1 MEERRSAENAA
12 LRELVDALKD
22 FIAARDALWSLGFF
36 DRLFRFS
43 RCVAMLN
50 RYDAARER
58 VRNAIKAV
66 WDAGG
71 QERPAASE
79 CMDGPEL
86 SGDLPAQPPTRLIS
100 LEEFEMLMDRPAIL
114 KNRPQV
120 PNGSGAAGSAG
131 PRRNNLGGE

>member
-12 LRELVDALKD
+12 LRELVNALKD

-43 RCVAMLN
+43 RCVVMLN

-58 VRNAIKAV
+58 VRNAIHAV
-66 WDAGG
+66 WEAAGPERVSAPEHAGG
-71 QERPAASE
+71 PEPSASLPPQPAT
-79 CMDGPEL
+79 P
-86 SGDLPAQPPTRLIS
+86 LIS

-114 KNRPQV
+114 KKRPQAQR
-120 PNGSGAAGSAG
+120 GSGGRHF
-131 PRRNNLGGE
+131 PPE

>member
-12 LRELVDALKD
+12 LRELVNALKD

-43 RCVAMLN
+43 RCIAMLN

-58 VRNAIKAV
+58 VRNAIIAV
-66 WDAGG
+66 WEAGG
-71 QERPAASE
+71 PERPSE
-79 CMDGPEL
+79 SGQADGPEP
-86 SGDLPAQPPTRLIS
+86 SADRPAQPTVPLIS

-114 KNRPQV
+114 KKRPRV
-120 PNGSGAAGSAG
+120 PSSSGARYF
-131 PRRNNLGGE
+131 PPE